1 MNLTLKRVVIFIRIV
16 LGTLNAGNL
25 SFHFQL
31 TNFVAAVSIIHC
43 VSTDASGQVRHWHVS
58 TKQCLST
65 IHEERHTLAARFA
78 HDHLTFATAGS
89 DSKVHIYDYPTNTL
103 LSVLEPRLDRY
114 TYIHTN
120 IPVRLCMYK

>member
-1 MNLTLKRVVIFIRIV
+1 MLLQQVPC
-16 LGTLNAGNL
+16 
-25 SFHFQL
+25 
-31 TNFVAAVSIIHC
+31 C

-103 LSVLEPRLDRY
+103 LSVLEPRFD
-114 TYIHTN
+114 TYVYITN
-120 IPVRLCMYK
+120 VPVCLCMHEQQKVMYNSRNPKSVLSSTCT